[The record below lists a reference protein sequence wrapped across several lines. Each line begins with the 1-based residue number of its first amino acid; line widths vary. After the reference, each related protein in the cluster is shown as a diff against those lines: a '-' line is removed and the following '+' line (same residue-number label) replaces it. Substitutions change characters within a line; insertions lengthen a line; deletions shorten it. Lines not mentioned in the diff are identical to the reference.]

1 MDKLHDNNEGYKRKG
16 KKKKL
21 IKKKKENKTD
31 KNSNT
36 IKQAS
41 K

>member
-16 KKKKL
+16 KKKK
-21 IKKKKENKTD
+21 INKKKEG
-31 KNSNT
+31 
-36 IKQAS
+36 KQNRQ

>member
-16 KKKKL
+16 KKKNN
-21 IKKKKENKTD
+21 KKKEG
-31 KNSNT
+31 
-36 IKQAS
+36 KQNRQ

>member
-21 IKKKKENKTD
+21 IKKKENKTD
-31 KNSNT
+31 KNSNK